1 MAGYDNTSNW
11 DPIPVSELND
21 KTTVLVIDD
30 SLTVRQSV
38 RAMLGNVDITRADMC
53 ANAADAINRLKS
65 RQFDV
70 VLCDYHL
77 GEGMNGQELLEQ
89 LRNEGGIPL
98 STVWIMIT
106 GERSYERVVAAAEVA
121 PDDYILKPFS
131 SQALFDRMQ
140 WAFARKRFLKPA
152 HQHLMNGREDLAIS
166 VMEELVSQAAT
177 PVQKLDVLRLLAET
191 HLAMENYGEAGRCY
205 SDILEMR
212 VIPWAKMGLA
222 RIFKAQDKVAESSE
236 LLNEIINDAPH
247 YTDAYD
253 ALAHNL
259 ARCGQFAESLAVLEK
274 AVALSPRNFRRLCLT
289 GESALN
295 AGDPAKAA
303 IYLEKAVRI
312 GRNNSGFGPDVLI
325 DLLQAHSEAGN
336 AEKMDQVANE
346 LNGMLKGEHNVFLL
360 HVCRA
365 MTLLG
370 RKAWMDAQE
379 SLKQAAALLLQP
391 HLSWRSGVRFLE
403 AVARLPDDLDG
414 YSGSTWVKQLSL
426 RLVRT
431 HQDVEQ
437 LSSLAK
443 KNIGLIRAVHDAYGY
458 LQSINDEAVSLTK
471 DKRKQDAAK
480 LLYDTAKATLNE
492 RLGMNG
498 CALLLQLADANSI
511 GLAQELL
518 QWLPPEHE
526 RVHGL
531 QATLHRLRNMSQQD
545 EILPD

>member
-131 SQALFDRMQ
+131 SQMLLDRMQ
-140 WAFARKRFLKPA
+140 QAFHRKFFLRPA
-152 HQHLMNGREDLAIS
+152 HEALMQGREKDAIPIL
-166 VMEELVSQAAT
+166 EGLVAKADSM
-177 PVQKLDVLRLLAET
+177 VKKLDVLRLLAET
-191 HLAMENYGEAGRCY
+191 HLA
-205 SDILEMR
+205 LEQYDAAAKRYREIMQLR
-212 VIPWAKMGLA
+212 AIPWAKMGMA
-222 RIFKAQDKVAESSE
+222 RILHAQDKAAESAE
-236 LLNEIINDAPH
+236 LLQEIIEEAPH

-253 ALAHNL
+253 SLAHNL
-259 ARCGQFAESLAVLEK
+259 ARCGQFAESLAVLER
-274 AVALSPRNFRRLCLT
+274 AVAMSPRNFRRLCLA

-303 IYLEKAVRI
+303 QFLEKAVQV
-312 GRNNSGFGPDVLI
+312 GRNNSGYGTDVLI

-336 AEKMDQVANE
+336 TDKMDQVANQLSTMFKQGQE
-346 LNGMLKGEHNVFLL
+346 TFLP

-365 MTLLG
+365 VSLLG
-370 RKAWMDAQE
+370 RQAYAEAQE
-379 SLKQAAALLLQP
+379 SLRQAAALLGEGRLP
-391 HLSWRSGVRFLE
+391 WRSGVRFLE
-403 AVARLPDDLDG
+403 AVVRLPPDIDG
-414 YSGSTWVKQLSL
+414 YCGPEWIQRLAL
-426 RLVRT
+426 RFART

-437 LSSLAK
+437 LTAMTRKREQLAQV
-443 KNIGLIRAVHDAYGY
+443 IRDVYAE
-458 LQSINDEAVSLTK
+458 LQLTNDEAVALTK
-471 DKRKQDAAK
+471 DKKRLQAAQ
-480 LLYDTAKATLNE
+480 LLYEQAQRTLNE
-492 RLGMNG
+492 RLGMNA
-498 CALLLQLADANSI
+498 CALLLQQGDAESI
-511 GLAQELL
+511 TRVRELMH
-518 QWLPPEHE
+518 WLPLEHE
-526 RVHGL
+526 RVQGFQRML
-531 QATLHRLRNMSQQD
+531 QKLGNAGSEAEVIRD
-545 EILPD
+545 

>member
-1 MAGYDNTSNW
+1 
-11 DPIPVSELND
+11 
-21 KTTVLVIDD
+21 
-30 SLTVRQSV
+30 
-38 RAMLGNVDITRADMC
+38 
-53 ANAADAINRLKS
+53 
-65 RQFDV
+65 
-70 VLCDYHL
+70 
-77 GEGMNGQELLEQ
+77 
-89 LRNEGGIPL
+89 
-98 STVWIMIT
+98 
-106 GERSYERVVAAAEVA
+106 
-121 PDDYILKPFS
+121 
-131 SQALFDRMQ
+131 
-140 WAFARKRFLKPA
+140 
-152 HQHLMNGREDLAIS
+152 
-166 VMEELVSQAAT
+166 
-177 PVQKLDVLRLLAET
+177 
-191 HLAMENYGEAGRCY
+191 
-205 SDILEMR
+205 
-212 VIPWAKMGLA
+212 
-222 RIFKAQDKVAESSE
+222 
-236 LLNEIINDAPH
+236 
-247 YTDAYD
+247 
-253 ALAHNL
+253 
-259 ARCGQFAESLAVLEK
+259 
-274 AVALSPRNFRRLCLT
+274 
-289 GESALN
+289 
-295 AGDPAKAA
+295 
-303 IYLEKAVRI
+303 
-312 GRNNSGFGPDVLI
+312 
-325 DLLQAHSEAGN
+325 LLQAHSEAGN

>member
-1 MAGYDNTSNW
+1 MNVFSDT
-11 DPIPVSELND
+11 
-21 KTTVLVIDD
+21 TTVLIIDD
-30 SLTVRQSV
+30 SLTVRQSL
-38 RAMLGNVDITRADMC
+38 RAMLSNVGVTRSETA
-53 ANAADAINRLKS
+53 ANAADGLMRLQKRS
-65 RQFDV
+65 FDV
-70 VLCDYHL
+70 VLCDYNL
-77 GEGMNGQELLEQ
+77 GESMNGQEMLEQ
-89 LRNEGGIPL
+89 LRTTGSYPL
-98 STVWIMIT
+98 TSVWIMIT

-191 HLAMENYGEAGRCY
+191 HLAMENYSEAGRCY

>member
-1 MAGYDNTSNW
+1 VNVFSDT
-11 DPIPVSELND
+11 
-21 KTTVLVIDD
+21 TTVLIIDD
-30 SLTVRQSV
+30 SLTVRQSL
-38 RAMLGNVDITRADMC
+38 RAMLSNVGVTRSETA
-53 ANAADAINRLKS
+53 ANAADGLMRLQKRS
-65 RQFDV
+65 FDV
-70 VLCDYHL
+70 VLCDYNL
-77 GEGMNGQELLEQ
+77 GEGMNGQEMLEQ
-89 LRNEGGIPL
+89 LRSTGSYPL
-98 STVWIMIT
+98 TSVWIMIT

-140 WAFARKRFLKPA
+140 SAFTRKRFLKPA
-152 HQHLMNGREDLAIS
+152 HLHLMNGREDLAIAT
-166 VMEELVSQAAT
+166 MDELVGKAAN

-191 HLAMENYGEAGRCY
+191 HLALEHYQEASKCY
-205 SDILEMR
+205 SDILDLR

-222 RIFKAQDKVAESSE
+222 RIFKAQDKVEESSE
-236 LLNEIINDAPH
+236 LLNEIIREAPH

-253 ALAHNL
+253 TLAHNL
-259 ARCGQFAESLAVLEK
+259 ARCGQFAESLDVLEK

-303 IYLEKAVRI
+303 LYLEKAVRI
-312 GRNNSGFGPDVLI
+312 GRNNSAFGPDVLI

-346 LNGMLKGEHNVFLL
+346 LSGMLKGEHNVFLL

-370 RKAWMDAQE
+370 RKSWMDAQE
-379 SLKQAAALLLQP
+379 SLKQAAALLLQKQ
-391 HLSWRSGVRFLE
+391 LSWRSGVRFLE
-403 AVARLPDDLDG
+403 AVARLPDDIDG
-414 YSGSTWVKQLSL
+414 YKGYDWVKQLAL

-437 LSSLAK
+437 LTAMAK
-443 KNIGLIRAVHDAYGY
+443 KSIGLIRAVHDAYGF
-458 LQSINDEAVSLTK
+458 LQNTNDEAVSLTK
-471 DKRKQDAAK
+471 DKKKDAAAK
-480 LLYDTAKATLNE
+480 LLYDSASVTLND
-492 RLGMNG
+492 RLGMNA
-498 CALLLQLADANSI
+498 CALLLQLADDTSI
-511 GLAQELL
+511 SLAQALL
-518 QWLPPEHE
+518 DWLPAEHE

-531 QATLHRLRNMSQQD
+531 VATLQKLRHAANQQ